1 MAYIGPMLVAPTL
14 AGTWSLRRLRV
25 SWQNQASHGS
35 PLEHPS
41 DGSGMFSQPPARN
54 RGVASLVPD
63 RAQLRV
69 PDTFDSPSGT
79 VICEGSAAF
88 DRFSAPPH
96 GCDRSR
102 AKAEGRILGPSECLR
117 VRWNRLEICGQGVAA
132 ERSPR
137 SCHAPLGPCIVVGFA
152 AFPVGFAALL
162 CRTRP
167 PRGTSRRSLK
177 NSAHSSTRKTSEASP
192 RVPSAGRRPPHADY
206 TLTELEVRG
215 DSHFSRFW
223 LTMLHRTLHTAPPA
237 VELPAP
243 TATPEEMLH
252 MSRALSRGSA
262 VRDDSRHLA
271 PSPRTIMPPMS
282 VRSPPL

>member
-1 MAYIGPMLVAPTL
+1 MAYIGPILVAPTL

-25 SWQNQASHGS
+25 SWQNQATHGS

-79 VICEGSAAF
+79 MICEGSAAF

-102 AKAEGRILGPSECLR
+102 AKAEERILGPSECLR

-137 SCHAPLGPCIVVGFA
+137 SCHAPLGPCIVVGLA

-162 CRTRP
+162 SRTRP

-177 NSAHSSTRKTSEASP
+177 TRPTRQRERQARP
-192 RVPSAGRRPPHADY
+192 RRGCRAQGGGRL
-206 TLTELEVRG
+206 TVTELEVRG

-223 LTMLHRTLHTAPPA
+223 LTKLHRTLHTAPPA

-243 TATPEEMLH
+243 TPE
-252 MSRALSRGSA
+252 
-262 VRDDSRHLA
+262 D
-271 PSPRTIMPPMS
+271 
-282 VRSPPL
+282 